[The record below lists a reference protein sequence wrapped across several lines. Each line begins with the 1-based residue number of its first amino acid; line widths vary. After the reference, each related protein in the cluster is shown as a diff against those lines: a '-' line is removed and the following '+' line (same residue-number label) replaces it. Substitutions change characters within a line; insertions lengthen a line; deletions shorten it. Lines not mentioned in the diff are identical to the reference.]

1 MVKATFTTTA
11 LLMSALLLL
20 PVHLA
25 AAEMMQYTYIKPLLL
40 AAIDAPDGKASGVL
54 TGPLASLLRT
64 ITGSKY
70 PLLATVTT
78 VGDFSQPGCKRLNL
92 QLQQQGIRTTSDESG
107 NLKVNYGLNLC
118 RNGEAPLRG
127 SELRD

>member
-1 MVKATFTTTA
+1 MVKAAFTTTA
-11 LLMSALLLL
+11 ILTSALLL

-25 AAEMMQYTYIKPLLL
+25 ASEMTQYTHIKPLLL
-40 AAIDAPDGKASGVL
+40 AAIDASDGKASGML
-54 TGPLASLLRT
+54 TGPLASLFRT
-64 ITGSKY
+64 TTGSKC

-92 QLQQQGIRTTSDESG
+92 HLQQQGVRTVSDESG
-107 NLKVNYGLNLC
+107 NFEVNYGLNLC
-118 RNGEAPLRG
+118 RNGEAPLQG

>member
-11 LLMSALLLL
+11 LLMSALLL

-25 AAEMMQYTYIKPLLL
+25 AAEMTQYTHIKPLLL
-40 AAIDAPDGKASGVL
+40 AAIDAPDGKASGIL
-54 TGPLASLLRT
+54 TGPLASLFRT
-64 ITGSKY
+64 TTSSKF

-92 QLQQQGIRTTSDESG
+92 HLQQQGVTTTSDG
-107 NLKVNYGLNLC
+107 NGKFDVNYGLNLC
-118 RNGEAPLRG
+118 RNGEAPLQG
-127 SELRD
+127 SESRK